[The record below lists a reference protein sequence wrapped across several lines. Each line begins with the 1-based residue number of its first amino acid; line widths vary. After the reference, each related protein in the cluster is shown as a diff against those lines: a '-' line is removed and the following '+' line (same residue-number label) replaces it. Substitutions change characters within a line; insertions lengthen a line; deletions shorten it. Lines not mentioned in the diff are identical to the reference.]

1 MFLFQ
6 ELDIGARHIKLYLN
20 STLVFE
26 GELEKGCGNQVFDYS
41 TTIDLQNFQVS
52 DSLFSSPVSSGHSLR
67 GVSPQR
73 HEDRKGGEGSS
84 TQRQHSL
91 NSQSSG
97 TAVLAMMDMQEKSHT
112 ALPPIT
118 PSTVGVSS
126 SSRHSSTHR
135 NSFDLSASEEPLS
148 LRQQVEQPA
157 TMEQTVTTQPSS
169 SRVAPQWLQ
178 PLNRGAPEGCE
189 ASRERPLWL
198 VPQQSAEPKSPSASS
213 SSMLPELPCNP
224 GRVCR
229 GMERTVNGG
238 QWKGESLDLSCDLLE
253 ELREQ
258 RTDRPLSG
266 RRSSF
271 RNTPLTDRQIE
282 EQHLRATTLSYT
294 GRFVKPLK
302 FILCCILPSNI
313 DQSAYCEASSIL

>member
-1 MFLFQ
+1 MIKVNWSVRCWFLFQ
-6 ELDIGARHIKLYLN
+6 ELDIGARHVKLYLN

-41 TTIDLQNFQVS
+41 TTVDLQDFQAS

-73 HEDRKGGEGSS
+73 HEDRKGGEGSG
-84 TQRQHSL
+84 THRHHSL
-91 NSQSSG
+91 NSQSSDTTG
-97 TAVLAMMDMQEKSHT
+97 LAMMDMQEKSHSP
-112 ALPPIT
+112 LPPIT
-118 PSTVGVSS
+118 PLTVGVSTPA
-126 SSRHSSTHR
+126 RHSSTHR
-135 NSFDLSASEEPLS
+135 NSYDLSASEEPLS

-157 TMEQTVTTQPSS
+157 PMEQTVTTQPSS

-189 ASRERPLWL
+189 ASREKPLWL
-198 VPQQSAEPKSPSASS
+198 VPQHSAEPTSPSA

-229 GMERTVNGG
+229 GVDRTVNGG
-238 QWKGESLDLSCDLLE
+238 QWKGDSLDLGCDLLE
-253 ELREQ
+253 EFREQ
-258 RTDRPLSG
+258 KTDRPMSG

-271 RNTPLTDRQIE
+271 RNTPLTARQIE
-282 EQHLRATTLSYT
+282 EQHFRATALSNT
-294 GRFVKPLK
+294 GRFVKPVVY
-302 FILCCILPSNI
+302 FEV
-313 DQSAYCEASSIL
+313 YYT